1 MKTRSARPNAR
12 AEPCSAVSGVTLFI
26 DRDIWS
32 HRLDAALRAAGISFV
47 AHRDRFPDDTPDN
60 EWIAA
65 VAEHDWVI
73 VTRDR
78 RIRYRANE
86 VAAVRRGRL
95 HMFALTSGNVSA
107 AETAAIVVK
116 SWPAIQ
122 RAVAATA
129 PPMMWSITR
138 GGEVSPIK
146 R

>member
-1 MKTRSARPNAR
+1 MPPDAVAR
-12 AEPCSAVSGVTLFI
+12 AAGSAADITLFI

-32 HRLDAALRAAGISFV
+32 YRLDDALRSAGIPFV
-47 AHRDRFPDDTPDN
+47 AHREHFADDTADP

-65 VAEHDWVI
+65 VGDRGWVI

-116 SWPAIQ
+116 AWPAIQ

>member
-1 MKTRSARPNAR
+1 MPPEAVLPKAGSAAGP
-12 AEPCSAVSGVTLFI
+12 TLFI

-32 HRLDAALRAAGISFV
+32 HRLDEALRQAAIPFV
-47 AHRDRFPDDTPDN
+47 AHRDHFQDDTPDP
-60 EWIAA
+60 EWIAT
-65 VAEHDWVI
+65 VGDRGWVI

-107 AETAAIVVK
+107 AETATIVVK
-116 SWPAIQ
+116 AWPAIQ
-122 RAVAATA
+122 RAVALTA

>member
-1 MKTRSARPNAR
+1 
-12 AEPCSAVSGVTLFI
+12 VSGITLFI

-32 HRLDAALRAAGISFV
+32 HRLDAALRAAGIPFV
-47 AHRDRFPDDTPDN
+47 AHRDHFPDDTPDA

-65 VAEHDWVI
+65 VAERGWTI
-73 VTRDR
+73 LTRDR

-86 VAAVRRGRL
+86 AAAVRKGRL

-107 AETAAIVVK
+107 AETATIVVK
-116 SWPAIQ
+116 AWPAIQ
-122 RAVAATA
+122 RAVATTP

-138 GGEVSPIK
+138 GGGVSPIK

>member
-1 MKTRSARPNAR
+1 M
-12 AEPCSAVSGVTLFI
+12 SGITLFI

-32 HRLDAALRAAGISFV
+32 HRLDAALRAADIAFV
-47 AHRDRFPDDTPDN
+47 AHRERFPDDTPDA

-65 VAEHDWVI
+65 AAGHGWVI

-86 VAAVRRGRL
+86 AAAVRRGRL
-95 HMFALTSGNVSA
+95 HLFSLTSGNVSA
-107 AETAAIVVK
+107 AETATIVVK
-116 SWPAIQ
+116 AWPAIQ
-122 RAVAATA
+122 RAVASTE